1 MEGKQAYFPMFVSL
15 AGKKVL
21 IVGGGRVA
29 ARRVETLLEF
39 SCDITVVAP
48 QAEERIVRWQ
58 EEGRLT
64 WEQRIFHPEDVNGAF
79 FVIAAA
85 DDRTVNDS
93 VAACC
98 REEQIIVNHAGDKAQ
113 CDFYFPGI
121 VKKEQVVIGVTA
133 SGSDHGLV
141 KKITRWLRQQ
151 EKKSGGNERW

>member
-1 MEGKQAYFPMFVSL
+1 MEEKQPYFPMFVSL

-39 SCDITVVAP
+39 SCAITVIAP

-58 EEGRLT
+58 QEGRLT
-64 WEQRIFHPEDVNGAF
+64 WERRIFHPEDVNGAF

-93 VAACC
+93 VAAYCKAE
-98 REEQIIVNHAGDKAQ
+98 RIIVNHAGDKAQ

-151 EKKSGGNERW
+151 ERKDGGNEI

>member
-1 MEGKQAYFPMFVSL
+1 MEEKQAYFPMFVSL

-64 WEQRIFHPEDVNGAF
+64 WERRTFHPKDVSGAF

-85 DDRTVNDS
+85 DDRAVNDS

-98 REEQIIVNHAGDKAQ
+98 RAEQIIVNHAGDKAQ

-151 EKKSGGNERW
+151 GKKTGGNEI